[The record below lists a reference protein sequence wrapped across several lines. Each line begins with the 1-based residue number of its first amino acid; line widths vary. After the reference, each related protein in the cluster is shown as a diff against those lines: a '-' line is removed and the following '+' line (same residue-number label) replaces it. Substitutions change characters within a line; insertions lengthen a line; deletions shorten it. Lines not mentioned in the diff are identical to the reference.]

1 MSSTLKGMRQ
11 LSDSEVALMNEI
23 ADHGNQLGEL
33 LDKLLDETFIDERW
47 LNIGRT
53 HLQTGI
59 MCIKRAV
66 GRPDN
71 F

>member
-23 ADHGNQLGEL
+23 ADNGNRLGEL

-47 LNIGRT
+47 LSIGRT